1 MDDAFMLGRHSI
13 MYVILSFSFFLFV
26 ILSYLGLTLVTMVMT
41 DGDNEI
47 SLLQSYFTDFSKKSV
62 RLNFGAIKTLFHYI
76 FSFKGFII
84 N

>member
-1 MDDAFMLGRHSI
+1 
-13 MYVILSFSFFLFV
+13 
-26 ILSYLGLTLVTMVMT
+26 MVMT
-41 DGDNEI
+41 DGDSEI

-62 RLNFGAIKTLFHYI
+62 RLYFGAIKTLFHYI